1 MKNNKENLW
10 NDNQEPMDYY
20 LNPPTPVELLGYAK
34 NDIAEA
40 QEAAGDLPP
49 VLMEKLKTA
58 YALLDGVQE
67 YLFHKYPLPA

>member
-1 MKNNKENLW
+1 
-10 NDNQEPMDYY
+10 MDYY
-20 LNPPTPVELLGYAK
+20 LNPLTPVELLGYAK

-49 VLMEKLKTA
+49 ILMEKLKTA

-67 YLFHKYPLPA
+67 YLFHK